1 MPPQTDSNAAWRM
14 GGITAGAVEDY
25 IYSLLPPRD
34 EVLTEI
40 EAEAPNEKFPSSDPP
55 WAASCINWP

>member
-1 MPPQTDSNAAWRM
+1 M

-34 EVLTEI
+34 QVLTEI
-40 EAEAPNEKFPSSDPP
+40 EAEAAKRKIPIVGP
-55 WAASCINWP
+55 AVGRILYQLA